1 MGSAAP
7 GTEKAGAAGAEVAG
21 AEVARADADA
31 AGAGMRIAAVVV
43 SHNRK
48 AQLRRTV
55 ARLLAEGVDH
65 LVVVDNASTDGTR
78 DWLAGLADARLHVI
92 LSPRNLGGAGGFE
105 RGLRAA
111 RALHDPD
118 WYVVMDDDARPHAGT
133 IARFR
138 TLAAAAPEGT
148 GPGGTGPEAAG
159 RWDALAAGV
168 YYPDGAI
175 CETNRPSRNPF
186 WCRRSFFR
194 TLMGGGRAGF
204 HVEDADYAVATPLP
218 IDAASFVGLFLS
230 RAAIARAGYPQGEL
244 FIYGDDVLYTLGLSR
259 AGGRIGFAPWLGFEH
274 DCTTFRRG
282 EGQIHRPLWKVFYNY
297 RNGLF
302 AYRAAA
308 GPVLFWLVLL
318 LSLPKWALKVRGY
331 APAERRTY
339 LQLLGIAV
347 GDGLRGWRGRPHR
360 QVRAIARHG
369 ERRDARPAGTL
380 PQPAPRDAAATPG
393 E

>member
-1 MGSAAP
+1 MRDHVAP
-7 GTEKAGAAGAEVAG
+7 PHRTRDRPPEPPETPGPQGGPRGGA
-21 AEVARADADA
+21 
-31 AGAGMRIAAVVV
+31 RIAAVVV

-78 DWLAGLADARLHVI
+78 DWLAGQADPRLDVI
-92 LSPRNLGGAGGFE
+92 LCPHNLGGAGGFE

-118 WYVVMDDDARPHAGT
+118 WYVVMDDDARPHPGA

-138 TLAAAAPEGT
+138 ALVAQHPPEDGAGSKG
-148 GPGGTGPEAAG
+148 GPNGHAG
-159 RWDALAAGV
+159 WDALAAGV

-194 TLMGGGRAGF
+194 TLLGGGRAGF
-204 HVEDADYAVATPLP
+204 HVADADYGVAAPLP

-230 RAAIARAGYPQGEL
+230 RQAILRAGYPRGEL

-318 LSLPKWALKVRGY
+318 LSLPKWALKVRCY
-331 APAERRTY
+331 DPQERWPY
-339 LQLLGIAV
+339 LQLLRVAV
-347 GDGLRGWRGRPHR
+347 ADGLRGRHGRPHR
-360 QVRAIARHG
+360 QVRAMARHAQM
-369 ERRDARPAGTL
+369 RQTVPPVRKPVIA
-380 PQPAPRDAAATPG
+380 PG